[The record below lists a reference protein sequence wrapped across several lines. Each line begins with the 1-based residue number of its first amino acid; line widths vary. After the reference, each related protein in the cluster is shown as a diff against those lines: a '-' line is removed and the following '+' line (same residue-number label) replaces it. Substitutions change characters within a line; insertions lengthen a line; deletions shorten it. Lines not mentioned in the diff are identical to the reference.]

1 MHIDDAGGR
10 FAKTRPSLTVGS
22 KPTVDYPGDKL
33 PAWVTDRGPD
43 EPPLGFSVDAM
54 EPVGESFEVLQSAMQ
69 ANANVPTSEPAQ
81 QEPGAAIASPGSP
94 FNSVSGTSALTDRA
108 DDPQAPAAPGRP
120 PEYNSAEMGVSS
132 ADKAT
137 RVPTLLHVV
146 ERVSP
151 TPFRRRI

>member
-1 MHIDDAGGR
+1 MTEYHNDADQSERRDLLQEHLRQRQQGSTYSAHAHMHIDDAGGR

-81 QEPGAAIASPGSP
+81 QEPGAAIASPAHP
-94 FNSVSGTSALTDRA
+94 LIR
-108 DDPQAPAAPGRP
+108 
-120 PEYNSAEMGVSS
+120 
-132 ADKAT
+132 
-137 RVPTLLHVV
+137 
-146 ERVSP
+146 
-151 TPFRRRI
+151 